1 MTSQINFVFRD
12 VQDVGISDSLKSW
25 ILKVVENFDYSISE
39 INYTF
44 MSDESLL
51 QLNKDYLGH
60 NYYTD
65 IITFDNTIGKTISAD
80 IAISLDRVKDNATGM
95 NISFDLELRRV
106 MIHGV
111 LHCLGFGDKTQQ
123 EQQSMRLLE
132 NEMLNMFHVEHNKNT
147 H

>member
-1 MTSQINFVFRD
+1 MTSEINFLYKD
-12 VQDVGISDSLKSW
+12 VEDFGISDSLKSW
-25 ILKVVENFDYSISE
+25 IFKVVDNLDYSISE

-80 IAISLDRVKDNATGM
+80 IAISLERVKDNATGM

-123 EQQSMRLLE
+123 QQQSMRLLE
-132 NEMLNMFHVEHNKNT
+132 NEMLNMFHVEHNNT